1 MARSETSSATSVAS
15 PRPATCM
22 TKLRYYLDEH
32 GISMA
37 WVAKQVSINY
47 DRFYRLCAGVNEPT
61 LREALALKR
70 LLLCE
75 LEEIFDTDEAL
86 PGDGSDHD

>member
-1 MARSETSSATSVAS
+1 MVKSKTSSATYVAPS
-15 PRPATCM
+15 HPASRI

-47 DRFYRLCAGVNEPT
+47 DRFYRLCAGTGEPT
-61 LREALALKR
+61 LREGLRIKK
-70 LLLCE
+70 LLGCQLQQIFE
-75 LEEIFDTDEAL
+75 VDEGESEE
-86 PGDGSDHD
+86 GHD